1 MPRSDV
7 GKEAERPATVPAVA
21 QQALAFLDDD
31 GAEIVLGADDASG
44 LLALTGGLEAATVSA
59 CPSCRSRVLASVA
72 LVDLLD
78 DAPPHPRARDLI
90 ELADDA
96 PTLHL
101 YVHDLATGCE
111 HPRWLDPGRTEWEEA
126 LDDLEVEPRGL
137 S

>member
-1 MPRSDV
+1 M
-7 GKEAERPATVPAVA
+7 GEEAERPTTVPAVG

-31 GAEIVLGADDASG
+31 GTEIILEADDADG

-59 CPSCRSRVLASVA
+59 CPTCRSRVLACVA

-78 DAPPHPRARDLI
+78 DAPPHPRARDLL

-101 YVHDLATGCE
+101 YVHDLATGCQ
-111 HPRWLDPGRTEWEEA
+111 HPRWLDPGRTEWDEA
-126 LDDLEVEPRGL
+126 LDDLEVERRGL